1 MADIKISEI
10 TDKASNSELNT
21 ARLIAAIPDGSGG
34 FDTKYIEG
42 LGSSSS
48 SSAEGSEA
56 FCSSGGSF
64 CFAGNH
70 RAVVFNAEDNTYYQT
85 DMYNPHTSQTSSY
98 RNDNT
103 FVGMLNN
110 DGMEF
115 RNGVAMNIAGYDGSF
130 IVAGNCRAA
139 VFSKATKTWYATD
152 YSNAFTSSNSSYRSN
167 NTFTA
172 MIDSSGNSWSTG
184 STVAQRVVA
193 SNGNFI
199 VAGNHRAVVFMLSE
213 NADKDNT
220 NAIWHAT
227 DMVNP
232 YTSTNNNYKTDNT
245 FVAILNDDGFTFR
258 GNDLP
263 MSINAKNGNFIVGGN
278 IGAAVFN
285 KDTKQWYK
293 TDTINPYVST
303 NNSYKSNNT
312 FVAMLSSDAREF
324 RISSDD
330 SGQTIATLNVSSSGN
345 NFAAIGNHRAGVF
358 TLSDNTWRVTDMYNP
373 FTSSNSSYRSNN
385 NFTGMLDADAFS
397 WSTGSTV
404 AQNISDCS

>member
-10 TDKASNSELNT
+10 TDKASNSELST

-42 LGSSSS
+42 LSSSS
-48 SSAEGSEA
+48 SSTEGGEA

-70 RAVVFNAEDNTYYQT
+70 RAVVFNAEDNTYYKT
-85 DMYNPHTSQTSSY
+85 DLYNPFTS
-98 RNDNT
+98 NDNGYKNNNT

-110 DGMEF
+110 NGTEF

-130 IVAGNCRAA
+130 IVAGNHRAA

-152 YSNAFTSSNSSYRSN
+152 YSNAFTSTNNSYKNN

-172 MIDSSGNSWSTG
+172 MIDADGSSWSTG
-184 STVAQRVVA
+184 SNVAQRVDA

-199 VAGNHRAVVFMLSE
+199 VTGNHRAVVFMLSE
-213 NADKDNT
+213 NADKNNT

-227 DMVNP
+227 DMTNP
-232 YTSTNNNYKTDNT
+232 FTGGTNSYKNDNT
-245 FVAILNDDGFTFR
+245 FVAILNDDGNAFR

-293 TDTINPYVST
+293 TDTANPFTSSS
-303 NNSYKSNNT
+303 NSYKNNNT
-312 FVAMLSSDAREF
+312 FVAMLNNDGTKF
-324 RISSDD
+324 RISSDN

-358 TLSDNTWRVTDMYNP
+358 TLSDNTWRVTDMTNP
-373 FTSSNSSYRSNN
+373 FTGGSNSYKNDN
-385 NFTGMLDADAFS
+385 TFMAMLDEDGNS